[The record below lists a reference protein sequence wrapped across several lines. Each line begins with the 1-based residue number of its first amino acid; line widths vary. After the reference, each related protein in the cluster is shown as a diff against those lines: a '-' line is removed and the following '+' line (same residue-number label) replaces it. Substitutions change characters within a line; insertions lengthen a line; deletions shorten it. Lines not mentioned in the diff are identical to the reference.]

1 MNVLRYFASR
11 YRAQSLLV
19 LVCILLGGLVEGVGI
34 SAVLPVLT
42 IAMRGSSDT
51 PGSESADTSAL
62 GKTVD
67 RALETIGLEPELHVL
82 LPFIVILFWMKG
94 GIILFAKRQVGYTV
108 AKIATDLR
116 LEMLQTLMAARWSHF
131 TRLRTGSAANALATE
146 AQRAS
151 KAYEYMG
158 QACGHLIECLI
169 FLALAFTISIPI
181 TIGVAVAAIITL
193 GVLNKLVQMSGKAGI
208 KQTRYLKSLLTRVTD
223 NLQAVKLLKATGRE
237 SLVEPLLEGD
247 TAQLNTAL
255 RRRVFSREALRAMQ
269 EPILVTCLC
278 IMVFILAQILG
289 TPLAE
294 VGLLVL
300 LFGRVN
306 GSSNKMQRRY
316 QQAITEASALWSM
329 REMIDAAN
337 SDAETMTTGASPTLE
352 QGVDL
357 RDIRVELDGAVV
369 LDGMS
374 FSIPA
379 GKITA
384 LVGASGAGKTTT
396 ADLITGLVRPDAG
409 EVTIDGAPLGELDLR
424 EWRQLIGYVPQ
435 ETLMLHDSVAKNV
448 SLGDPSLTPED
459 IERALRDAGAWEF
472 VSELPDGVDCSVGE
486 RGMRLS
492 GGQRQ
497 RIAIARALVHGAKL
511 LILDEATTALDP
523 KSEAFVW
530 AAIEALRGRTTV
542 LAISHQPALAGVAD
556 RIYRIIDGKCT
567 EIEASRRSDRAAS

>member
-1 MNVLRYFASR
+1 EILPETPLIRVGL
-11 YRAQSLLV
+11 AQAMV
-19 LVCILLGGLVEGVGI
+19 ELGDE
-34 SAVLPVLT
+34 T
-42 IAMRGSSDT
+42 
-51 PGSESADTSAL
+51 AL
-62 GKTVD
+62 GEAVD
-67 RALETIGLEPELHVL
+67 KALATLRLEPTLLAL
-82 LPFIVILFWMKG
+82 LPIIATFFWLKAG
-94 GIILFAKRQVGYTV
+94 VILFAKRQIGYTV
-108 AKIATDLR
+108 ARIATDLR
-116 LEMLQTLMAARWSHF
+116 LKLLQGLMAARWSHF

-151 KAYEYMG
+151 TSYEHMA
-158 QACGHLIECLI
+158 QVCGHLIECL
-169 FLALAFTISIPI
+169 LYLGLAFTISIPI
-181 TIGVAVAAIITL
+181 TIGAAATALATL
-193 GVLNKLVQMSGKAGI
+193 GGLNALVRMSGKAGS
-208 KQTRYLKSLLTRVTD
+208 KQTKYLKSLLTRVTD
-223 NLQAVKLLKATGRE
+223 NLQSVKLLKATGRE

-255 RRRVFSREALRAMQ
+255 RRRVFSREALRSMQ

-278 IMVFILAQILG
+278 IMVFVLVQILG
-289 TPLAE
+289 TPWAE
-294 VGLLVL
+294 VGLLVI

-316 QQAITEASALWSM
+316 QQTITEASALWSM
-329 REMIDAAN
+329 RDMIDAAN
-337 SDAETMTTGASPTLE
+337 FDAETMTTGASPSLE

-369 LDGMS
+369 LDNLS

-384 LVGASGAGKTTT
+384 LAGASGAGKTTT

-409 EVTIDGAPLGELDLR
+409 EVYIDGVPLAELDLR

-448 SLGDPSLTPED
+448 SLGDPNLTPED

-472 VSELPDGVDCSVGE
+472 VSELPGGVDCSVGE

-530 AAIEALRGRTTV
+530 AAIEALRGRATV

-567 EIEASRRSDRAAS
+567 EIEASRCSDRAAS